1 LIGNPC
7 GSGTCVATG
16 STTYSCS
23 CPTGY
28 GGDGCAGLDFFF
40 FFNF

>member
-7 GSGTCVATG
+7 GAGTCVPTGATN
-16 STTYSCS
+16 YSCI

-28 GGDGCAGLDFFF
+28 GGDGCAG
-40 FFNF
+40 

>member
-7 GSGTCVATG
+7 GSGACVETG
-16 STTYSCS
+16 ATTYSCS

-28 GGDGCAGLDFFF
+28 GGSGCAGI
-40 FFNF
+40 NFLLFL